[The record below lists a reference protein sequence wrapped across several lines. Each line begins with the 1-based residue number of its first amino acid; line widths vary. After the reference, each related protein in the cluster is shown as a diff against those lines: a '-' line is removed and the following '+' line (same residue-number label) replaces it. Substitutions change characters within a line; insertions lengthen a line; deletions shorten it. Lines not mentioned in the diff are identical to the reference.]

1 MPKLVNHLPELVKA
15 YKQSHPGTKQEDIA
29 IQADIHPITLSRYIN
44 SQINSVN
51 LDVWIKLSNFFQ
63 VPGHEIF
70 DIEE

>member
-1 MPKLVNHLPELVKA
+1 MPKLVNHLPELVKT
-15 YKQSHPGTKQEDIA
+15 YKQKNPEIKQEDIA
-29 IQADIHPITLSRYIN
+29 LQADIHPVTLSRYIN

-70 DIEE
+70 DIED